1 MQFCLIIDVSYA
13 FKDKPSVKMKQGEIN
28 RLLKGCYL
36 EADALVDRVRVLKAK
51 LENKSINCLEIC
63 YNLFQSFA
71 KFFFTT

>member
-28 RLLKGCYL
+28 RWLKGCYL

-51 LENKSINCLEIC
+51 LESKSVN
-63 YNLFQSFA
+63 
-71 KFFFTT
+71 